1 MQAGKII
8 AVAAAVI
15 AVGLIGLMLTMAGAV
30 AVAITHAS
38 EDMRNW
44 ERWNDNDD
52 RKGRRE

>member
-8 AVAAAVI
+8 AAAAAVI
-15 AVGLIGLMLTMAGAV
+15 AVGLIGLMLTIAGAV

-38 EDMRNW
+38 KDMRNW

-52 RKGRRE
+52 RKERRE

>member
-8 AVAAAVI
+8 AAAAAVI

-30 AVAITHAS
+30 AVAIAHAS

-52 RKGRRE
+52 RKEHRE

>member
-8 AVAAAVI
+8 GTAAAVI
-15 AVGLIGLMLTMAGAV
+15 AAGLIGLALTMAGAIAV
-30 AVAITHAS
+30 AVIHAG

-52 RKGRRE
+52 RKAG